1 MSARLFSLLL
11 LSLPALPA
19 LLACGPPAFA
29 DVQREVFTP
38 RCANAA
44 CHSGDEAPLELDL
57 SEGNAYA
64 DILDVDSVAVPGKK
78 RVVPG
83 DPSESLLYLVTEG
96 PVAPVRR
103 MPVGFPLSDSE
114 RDLLRRW
121 IEAGALAE

>member
-1 MSARLFSLLL
+1 MRVRVVVVMV
-11 LSLPALPA
+11 LSLPLW
-19 LLACGPPAFA
+19 LACGPPTFA
-29 DVQREVFTP
+29 EVQREIFTP

-44 CHSGDEAPLELDL
+44 CHSGEDPPLELDL

-64 DILDVDSVAVPGKK
+64 NIVNVDAVAAPGKK

-96 PVAPVRR
+96 PVTPVRR

-121 IEAGALAE
+121 IEDGAPAE